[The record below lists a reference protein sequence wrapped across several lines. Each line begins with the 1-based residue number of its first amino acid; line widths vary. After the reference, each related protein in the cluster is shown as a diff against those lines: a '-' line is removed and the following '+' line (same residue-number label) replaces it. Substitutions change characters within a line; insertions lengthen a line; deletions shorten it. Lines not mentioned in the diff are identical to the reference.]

1 MLCFPHLVNIP
12 IGYLA
17 VFKKAKTFIALLAK
31 ATFLHS
37 GAVQRKSTKN
47 THITVPE
54 ILFEQLY

>member
-1 MLCFPHLVNIP
+1 MFSIP
-12 IGYLA
+12 SKHSHWLFGCIQ
-17 VFKKAKTFIALLAK
+17 KARTFIALLAK